1 MFAASYYWDNDG
13 TTAGFGTA
21 AGTWAAPAIGDA
33 TQGWSEDSAGTT
45 EPVSVTTST
54 SDTVFFGTSTGLG
67 SGTVTVSGT
76 VAANKA
82 VFGSATGPITL
93 SGGTVA
99 LGGTAPSITLN
110 NEGNTI
116 SSALTLN
123 ANASVIMATTAALA
137 LDLNGAIGG
146 TGNLTFTTSS
156 INLLNV
162 NQVITLGAASSYTG
176 TTLITTANI
185 NSRLTVKLNTT
196 NALPSTTVL
205 TLDGGNG
212 TGSGLGRSLFL
223 EMNGKNQ
230 TIAGLA
236 NVTRTLRYQRITNST
251 GTPTLTIDNTADYSF
266 SGSIFGTGI
275 SLLKAGSGTQTLAGA
290 NAYTGSTLIN
300 GGELRL
306 GEGGTGGALSTSSDI
321 VVASG
326 ATFGVNQSDAVVQG
340 TDFSGNP
347 ISGDGNFAKL
357 GSGSTT
363 LNVANSYNGTTTVNG
378 GALVVAHASALG
390 TTAAGTVVNGSATG
404 SSANARLDLSG
415 GVTVTGESLTISGA
429 GSFFGALTSS
439 SGSNVWAG
447 PVTIG
452 ATGTRL
458 GAAAAASLEVSGVI
472 DSGAVNTGLV
482 IRATDLTST
491 VILSGANT
499 YLGTT
504 QVIIGKLQLN
514 GGDNRLPTGN
524 ILTLGSSGTNA
535 DAEFD
540 LNGRNQEVAGLNLT
554 GSGTPAKNSVN
565 NSSGTLSTLT
575 VNTPAATPSTFEGI
589 LKGNLAITK
598 AGPDTLSLTGTSNVY
613 TGDTTVNEG
622 TLSLGGI
629 NPSNESSTVTIA
641 SGATLDLTFT
651 GTDTVDK
658 LFIGTTQM
666 AAGVYGPSA
675 TSIPQ
680 IINSI
685 GTGTLT
691 VTTGPAAGGFTAWQS
706 ANSTAG
712 GLDQDHDG
720 DGVSNGVE
728 YFIYGPVANSGPPPC
743 PA

>member
-1 MFAASYYWDNDG
+1 MD
-13 TTAGFGTA
+13 
-21 AGTWAAPAIGDA
+21 
-33 TQGWSEDSAGTT
+33 
-45 EPVSVTTST
+45 VTTTT
-54 SDTVFFGTSTGLG
+54 SDTVNFGTATGLAA
-67 SGTVTVSGT
+67 GTVAVSGT
-76 VAANKA
+76 VDANKA
-82 VFGSATGPITL
+82 VFGSASGPITL

-123 ANASVIMATTAALA
+123 ANASVIMATTTALA

-176 TTLITTANI
+176 TTLITTNNI

-212 TGSGLGRSLFL
+212 TGTGLGRSLFL

-230 TIAGLA
+230 TIAGLT

-363 LNVANSYNGTTTVNG
+363 LNVANSYNGTTTVDG
-378 GALVVAHASALG
+378 GALVVEHASALG

-429 GSFFGALTSS
+429 GNFLGALTSS

-452 ATGTRL
+452 ASGTRL
-458 GAAAAASLEVSGVI
+458 GAAAGASLEVSGVI
-472 DSGAVNTGLV
+472 DSGAVDTGL
-482 IRATDLTST
+482 
-491 VILSGANT
+491 
-499 YLGTT
+499 
-504 QVIIGKLQLN
+504 
-514 GGDNRLPTGN
+514 
-524 ILTLGSSGTNA
+524 SSAPRT
-535 DAEFD
+535 
-540 LNGRNQEVAGLNLT
+540 
-554 GSGTPAKNSVN
+554 
-565 NSSGTLSTLT
+565 
-575 VNTPAATPSTFEGI
+575 
-589 LKGNLAITK
+589 
-598 AGPDTLSLTGTSNVY
+598 
-613 TGDTTVNEG
+613 
-622 TLSLGGI
+622 
-629 NPSNESSTVTIA
+629 
-641 SGATLDLTFT
+641 
-651 GTDTVDK
+651 
-658 LFIGTTQM
+658 
-666 AAGVYGPSA
+666 
-675 TSIPQ
+675 
-680 IINSI
+680 
-685 GTGTLT
+685 
-691 VTTGPAAGGFTAWQS
+691 
-706 ANSTAG
+706 
-712 GLDQDHDG
+712 
-720 DGVSNGVE
+720 
-728 YFIYGPVANSGPPPC
+728 
-743 PA
+743 